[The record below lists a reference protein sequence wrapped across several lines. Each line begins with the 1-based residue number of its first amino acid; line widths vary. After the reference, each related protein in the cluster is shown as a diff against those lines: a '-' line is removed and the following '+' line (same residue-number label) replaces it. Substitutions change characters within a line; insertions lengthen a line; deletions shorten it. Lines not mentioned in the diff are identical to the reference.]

1 MDKRVVSY
9 MSVAFHSHITIENR
23 SKNECEMQKKE
34 KMQNFYIK
42 ALLSITSQFSTDF
55 IIFCVARSFCG
66 WFPNVKWLW
75 KATASSL
82 RLFLSIL
89 KNLKNE
95 GSRAKKRIVYF
106 LHPAHI
112 FVRFSFNSLLV
123 LDAKGCKIE
132 KKENK
137 IVPCILICLVI
148 FLDSIGQT

>member
-1 MDKRVVSY
+1 

-95 GSRAKKRIVYF
+95 GSRAKIRFFISFFCLYS
-106 LHPAHI
+106 LHFWRYLKMNKTGVIYVSIAFHSHI
-112 FVRFSFNSLLV
+112 T
-123 LDAKGCKIE
+123 CKNWLKNE
-132 KKENK
+132 
-137 IVPCILICLVI
+137 
-148 FLDSIGQT
+148 QAT